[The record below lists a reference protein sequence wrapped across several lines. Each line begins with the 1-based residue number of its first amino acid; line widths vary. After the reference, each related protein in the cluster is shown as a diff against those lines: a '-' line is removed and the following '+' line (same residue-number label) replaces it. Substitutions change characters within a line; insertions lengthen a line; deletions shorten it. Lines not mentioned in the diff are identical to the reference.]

1 MKPIEIM
8 TLAYQFVDEK
18 HELTSKSMAN
28 FYKANGGDPEYV
40 RYFVMDVEDRLRQEL
55 YNKLESCH
63 LFIDEHFEESDD
75 VE

>member
-8 TLAYQFVDEK
+8 TLAYKFVDEG
-18 HELTSKSMAN
+18 HELTSESMAD
-28 FYKANGGDPEYV
+28 FYKANGGDPKYV
-40 RYFVMDVEDRLRQEL
+40 RYFVMDIENRLRWEL

-75 VE
+75 AE